1 MKAQV
6 QSQFG
11 LQTFNTIVFHSHKV
25 RYCIALV
32 LTLLLAVPP
41 ASRAQAPQAPAQA
54 TPVAPLPTIQ
64 NLKLIVLAGQG
75 EQNDLERRVMAAL
88 AVQVLDQ
95 NDRPVEGADVTFRFP
110 LGGPTAVFENQQNAH
125 TVRTDS
131 NGEARATNWFAN
143 NQVGNFQV
151 HVTATYRNQMGQATI
166 LMSNVT
172 KVIEG
177 KNKGRHWWSSK
188 TAKIVIV
195 AVAAG
200 AVAGIVL
207 ATRGG
212 NSPTTVTISPGGPT
226 LGGPQ

>member
-1 MKAQV
+1 MRTHGR
-6 QSQFG
+6 SQFG
-11 LQTFNTIVFHSHKV
+11 LRTFNPIVSNCHNV
-25 RYCIALV
+25 RYSITVV
-32 LTLLLAVPP
+32 LAFLLALPP
-41 ASRAQAPQAPAQA
+41 GIHAQAAQTPAQA
-54 TPVAPLPTIQ
+54 TPAAPLPTIQ
-64 NLKLIVLAGQG
+64 NLKLIVLAGQR
-75 EQNDLERRVMAAL
+75 EQNDLERRVMAPL

-95 NDRPVEGADVTFRFP
+95 NDKPVEGADVTFRFP
-110 LGGPTAVFENQQNAH
+110 LGGPTAVFENQQNAR
-125 TVRTDS
+125 TVRADS

-143 NQVGNFQV
+143 NQVGSFQV

-177 KNKGRHWWSSK
+177 KTKGRHWWSSK

-212 NSPTTVTISPGGPT
+212 SSPTTVTISPGGPT

>member
-1 MKAQV
+1 MKAQG

-11 LQTFNTIVFHSHKV
+11 FQTFNTTVFHSHNV

-32 LTLLLAVPP
+32 LTLLLALPP
-41 ASRAQAPQAPAQA
+41 ASRAQAPQAPAQG
-54 TPVAPLPTIQ
+54 TPAAPLPTIQ

-75 EQNDLERRVMAAL
+75 EQNDLERRVMAPL

-110 LGGPTAVFENQQNAH
+110 LGGPTAVFENQQNAR
-125 TVRTDS
+125 TVRADS

-188 TAKIVIV
+188 TAKILIV

-200 AVAGIVL
+200 AVTGIVL

-212 NSPTTVTISPGGPT
+212 NSPTTVTISPGSPT